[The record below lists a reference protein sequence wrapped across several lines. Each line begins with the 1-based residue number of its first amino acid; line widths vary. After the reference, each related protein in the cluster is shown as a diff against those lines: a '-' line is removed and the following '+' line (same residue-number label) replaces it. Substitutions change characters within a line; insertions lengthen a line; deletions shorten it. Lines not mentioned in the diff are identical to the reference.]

1 MTRDDADHEEGDVDP
16 EPVPESDPQ
25 HIDPAGDLAD
35 AVESGDLDLSL
46 TDDQDAEEIR
56 AFVEAAESGELGPID
71 PGLEPQVR
79 IARAL
84 FNDLD
89 ESDDA
94 GVAENLDH
102 LSGAPYSCA
111 AMSAVSGII
120 LLRGVQSSETGSP
133 NRSKAIGRI
142 LRTWGH

>member
-1 MTRDDADHEEGDVDP
+1 MIRTGGSARKDHDPRRRGPREGGIP

-84 FNDLD
+84 FNDLGG
-89 ESDDA
+89 SDDA
-94 GVAENLDH
+94 GE
-102 LSGAPYSCA
+102 GA
-111 AMSAVSGII
+111 
-120 LLRGVQSSETGSP
+120 
-133 NRSKAIGRI
+133 
-142 LRTWGH
+142 